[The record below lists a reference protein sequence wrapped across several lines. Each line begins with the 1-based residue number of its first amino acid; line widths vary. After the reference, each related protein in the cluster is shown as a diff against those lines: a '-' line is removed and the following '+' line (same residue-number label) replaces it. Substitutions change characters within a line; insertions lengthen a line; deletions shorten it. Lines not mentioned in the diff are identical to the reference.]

1 MNHVIKEIDY
11 HIMEMTISRH
21 SALNYNIKGKKIPV
35 SIIEDKD
42 LRNRKAP
49 HQLDFYCPTDGVQF
63 KNRFTVFS
71 CSIFKKSSIDIKSY
85 LINALWVALLTEIDW
100 NL

>member
-11 HIMEMTISRH
+11 HVMEMTISRH

-42 LRNRKAP
+42 LRNSQSNEKHP
-49 HQLDFYCPTDGVQF
+49 ISWIFIVQLMGCSSKIGLLFFLAQF
-63 KNRFTVFS
+63 SKNRP
-71 CSIFKKSSIDIKSY
+71 
-85 LINALWVALLTEIDW
+85 
-100 NL
+100 